1 MRASALPLRLLPV
14 LLLALG
20 LGGCLLGPDYVRPD
34 GGYARNYRFDA
45 SEAADVA
52 NTAWWEQ
59 FQDPVL
65 NDLMLAAL
73 ADNKDVKI
81 AAARVDQFLGQF
93 VTTRSALFPQISAGF
108 DASRQRA
115 SQLGCTADAG
125 RA

>member
-1 MRASALPLRLLPV
+1 M
-14 LLLALG
+14 
-20 LGGCLLGPDYVRPD
+20 C
-34 GGYARNYRFDA
+34 ARTWRRRRRYRFETG
-45 SEAADVA
+45 EAAEVA
-52 NTAWWEQ
+52 NTPWWEQ

-65 NDLMLAAL
+65 NDLILAAL

-93 VTTRSALFPQISAGF
+93 VTTRSALFPQINAGF

-115 SQLGCTADAG
+115 SPARTDAACR